1 MTLQVAS
8 NPVASPLEA
17 RMVPMDASESQLLD
31 GARGGSLDAFEELYR
46 RHVGRV
52 YAVCVRMAGDRATAE
67 ELTQDTFV
75 RAWQHL
81 GTFRGDAALSTWLHR
96 VAVNIVLAHH
106 RARSRR
112 PEGHADVEEAALE
125 HHAPALVRPDIAV
138 DLERAIAS
146 LPPRAREVFVLHDV
160 EGHTHDEVSDLTG
173 MAVGTSKAHLHRAR
187 RLLREALK
195 S

>member
-1 MTLQVAS
+1 M
-8 NPVASPLEA
+8 PLSA
-17 RMVPMDASESQLLD
+17 TPDTDLVD
-31 GARGGSLDAFEELYR
+31 GARRGSIGAFEELYR

-52 YAVCVRMAGDRATAE
+52 YAVCVRMVGDRATAE
-67 ELTQDTFV
+67 ELTQETFV

-96 VAVNIVLAHH
+96 VAVNIVLAHG
-106 RARSRR
+106 RSRSRR
-112 PEGHADVEEAALE
+112 PEGHADSDELVLD
-125 HHAPALVRPDIAV
+125 HHAPERTRPDVAV

-187 RLLREALK
+187 RLLREALT